1 MLLDRERE
9 PDRVPGSRV
18 GILTDDQDLDLRQRT
33 LEGAQHVV
41 AGRQVAA
48 AGRDFGPEAFAECG
62 DVRGHG
68 LEGPSPSGVD
78 QTGLGE
84 LGQ

>member
-1 MLLDRERE
+1 MPR
-9 PDRVPGSRV
+9 SRV
-18 GILTDDQDLDLRQRT
+18 GILTDDQDVDLRQRT

-41 AGRQVAA
+41 AGGQVAA
-48 AGRDFGPEAFAECG
+48 AGGDLRPEAFAECG

-78 QTGLGE
+78 QTGVCE